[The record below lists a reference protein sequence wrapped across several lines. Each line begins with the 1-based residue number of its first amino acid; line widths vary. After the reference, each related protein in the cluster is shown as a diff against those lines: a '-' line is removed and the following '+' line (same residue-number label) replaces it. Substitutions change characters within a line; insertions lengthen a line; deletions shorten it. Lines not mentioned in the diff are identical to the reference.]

1 VARQSSAKASTAVRI
16 RSRPLKTKSL
26 QFGGFFYALILWI
39 KIIELYS
46 KKLKF
51 FKMSLSTNTEYKNWL
66 IELKANIKRSQI
78 KAALAVNSELIR
90 LYWDLGKQIVEKQE
104 HAQWGSGFIDQ
115 LSKDLKADFPDVG
128 GFSAYNLRMC
138 KTFYLFHNESSSIWE
153 QLVPKLKDADNQ
165 LVTKSEQVVGF
176 LETNLFNIP
185 WGHHVLIL
193 KKIKEEKQALF
204 YINQTIENNWSRAV
218 LEMHIETNLYARQGK
233 AITNFKTTLP
243 EIDSD
248 LAQDLLKDI
257 YNFEFISFSGKVK
270 ELKLEQ
276 KLIDNITKFLLELGK
291 GFAYMGR
298 QFEINVGGEIF
309 KTDCSGD
316 PVAFLSYQTQ
326 MLYRD

>member
-1 VARQSSAKASTAVRI
+1 
-16 RSRPLKTKSL
+16 
-26 QFGGFFYALILWI
+26 
-39 KIIELYS
+39 
-46 KKLKF
+46 
-51 FKMSLSTNTEYKNWL
+51 MSLTTNSEYKNWL
-66 IELKANIKRSQI
+66 IELKVNIKRSQI

-104 HAQWGSGFIDQ
+104 YAQWGSGFIDQ
-115 LSKDLKADFPDVG
+115 LSEDLKAEFPEMG
-128 GFSAYNLRMC
+128 GFSSYNLRMC
-138 KTFYLFHNESSSIWE
+138 RTFYSFHNESISIWE
-153 QLVPKLKDADNQ
+153 QLVPKLQNSDNQ
-165 LVTKSEQVVGF
+165 YITKSQQFAGF
-176 LETNLFNIP
+176 LGTPLFNIP
-185 WGHHVLIL
+185 WGHNVLIL
-193 KKIKEEKQALF
+193 KKIKNQEEAIF

-218 LEMHIETNLYARQGK
+218 LEMQIETNLYARQGK

-248 LAQDLLKDI
+248 LAQALLKDT

-270 ELKLEQ
+270 ELELEQ

-309 KTDCSGD
+309 KTDRSGD